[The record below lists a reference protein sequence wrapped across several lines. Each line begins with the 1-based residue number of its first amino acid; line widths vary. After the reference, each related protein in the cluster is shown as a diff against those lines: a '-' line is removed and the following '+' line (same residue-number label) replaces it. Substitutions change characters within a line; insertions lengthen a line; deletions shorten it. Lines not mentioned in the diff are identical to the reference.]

1 MANHEIVR
9 PSELLAQLGEEY
21 HRVKQHQA
29 REAHASASRRR
40 IENDLERIAQR
51 FERVLSHWSAE
62 EDKELRATWRKHLYE
77 GGPAPRGPE
86 VRPPRLFIGET
97 DGGAHVEIRPASD
110 GGHDIVVDGTLTEH
124 SAAHWRLG
132 PDAREPFAIGQH
144 LCRERFEAPQ
154 EAIRA
159 LQRFVATDEA
169 LPPWRWARELFEDGL
184 IDSEFGLTQRGRR
197 ALVAT
202 DEPDAG
208 GAQQAGYCV
217 IAADA
222 GRARILTLEAGSSS
236 DEAAAHLVEVADLSN
251 PARRTRDSD
260 LFSDTR
266 PGLRREGA
274 HGPRHAVDDGRDRQR
289 DESDKKFAEQVAEQA
304 EAAWCHFAACHIVV
318 VAPPKM
324 LGILRP
330 VLARHQ
336 RGVTRCDVDELD
348 RDLSRL
354 APSALHDALAEA
366 QLLPPRGR
374 ATGGNGNTAS
384 RGSTGR
390 H

>member
-97 DGGAHVEIRPASD
+97 DGGAHVEIRPAAD

-124 SAAHWRLG
+124 TAARWRLE
-132 PDAREPFAIGQH
+132 PDAREPFTIGQH
-144 LCRERFEAPQ
+144 RCRERFEAPQ

-197 ALVAT
+197 ALAT
-202 DEPDAG
+202 DQPDAG
-208 GAQQAGYCV
+208 GTQQAGYCV

-222 GRARILTLEAGSSS
+222 GRARILTLEVGTSS

-289 DESDKKFAEQVAEQA
+289 AESDKKFAELVAEQA
-304 EAAWCHFAACHIVV
+304 EAAWSHFAACHIVV

-330 VLARHQ
+330 VLARQQ
-336 RGVTRCDVDELD
+336 RGATQCDVDELD

-366 QLLPPRGR
+366 TLLPPRGR
-374 ATGGNGNTAS
+374 APAGNGSGLS
-384 RGSTGR
+384 RGSNAR
-390 H
+390 R